1 MKVHVWVE
9 RRRPFAPLD
18 SPCFLFA
25 ADETDS
31 VDLTT
36 PCLLLS
42 LFLCLLRLIFDLTRL
57 GSIRYTARCV
67 SRDCSEE
74 FWCSG

>member
-18 SPCFLFA
+18 SRCFLF

-36 PCLLLS
+36 PCLLY
-42 LFLCLLRLIFDLTRL
+42 LCLLRLIFDLTRL
-57 GSIRYTARCV
+57 SSIRYTARCV
-67 SRDCSEE
+67 
-74 FWCSG
+74 FA